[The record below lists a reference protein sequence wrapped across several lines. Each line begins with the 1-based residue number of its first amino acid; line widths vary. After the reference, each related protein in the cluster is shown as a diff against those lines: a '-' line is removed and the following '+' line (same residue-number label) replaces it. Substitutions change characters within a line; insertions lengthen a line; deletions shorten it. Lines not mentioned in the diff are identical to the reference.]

1 MAKMK
6 AGSKSK
12 HEEMAPER
20 PGAGESAPKRQLTGL
35 YLALLVAGFM
45 LIGQALEAF
54 LMWKLQARLGLA
66 LLATAV
72 IIGVSKERMILG
84 VALIILWGGFLM
96 TVLH

>member
-1 MAKMK
+1 MAG
-6 AGSKSK
+6 AKSK
-12 HEEMAPER
+12 YEETSPAKP
-20 PGAGESAPKRQLTGL
+20 AGNNSAPKRKLTGL

-72 IIGVSKERMILG
+72 IIGSAKDRVILAI
-84 VALIILWGGFLM
+84 ALIVLWGGFLM

>member
-1 MAKMK
+1 MAGPK
-6 AGSKSK
+6 AKR
-12 HEEMAPER
+12 EETTPDSHGGGAKT
-20 PGAGESAPKRQLTGL
+20 PGRKLTGL
-35 YLALLVAGFM
+35 YLALLVASFM

-54 LMWKLQARLGLA
+54 LMWKLQARLGLT

-72 IIGVSKERMILG
+72 IIGASKDRMILG

>member
-1 MAKMK
+1 MAGAKT
-6 AGSKSK
+6 K
-12 HEEMAPER
+12 HEEYSAKENGGKNP
-20 PGAGESAPKRQLTGL
+20 APKRGLAGL

-66 LLATAV
+66 LLTTAV
-72 IIGVSKERMILG
+72 IIGASRDRMILG
-84 VALIILWGGFLM
+84 VALLILWGGFLM